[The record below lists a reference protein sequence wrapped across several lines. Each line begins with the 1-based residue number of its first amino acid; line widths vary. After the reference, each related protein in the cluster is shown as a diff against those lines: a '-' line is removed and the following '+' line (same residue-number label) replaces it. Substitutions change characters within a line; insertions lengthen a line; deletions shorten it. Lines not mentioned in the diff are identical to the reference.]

1 MPVFRR
7 KRRTKKPSI
16 RKNSDSFSKIRQ
28 TIGRTNKPMR
38 LPDLDKILS
47 AMLHTHPGISDLNF
61 SAGHPPQVESFGELK
76 PALIDPPIDILTP
89 FQTERIALALM
100 QGDRRLMYDYLSGG
114 SCDLSYSLSDEARF
128 RVNIFRQQGNFA
140 IVLRR
145 LEANVPTLEGLHLPP
160 ILREVAKEKTGL
172 VLVTGATGSGKTTTL
187 AALLNEINETQPVHI
202 VTLEDPIEFVHPTR
216 KATFNQRE
224 LGQDFDSYPNG
235 LRAALRQAPKVILVG
250 EMRDRATVE
259 VALTAAETGHLVLST
274 LHTVDAGQSINR
286 ILGLFELGEE
296 QQLRIRLADTM
307 RYIVSQR
314 LAPKVGGGRQLLT
327 EIIGNNLRTRETIA
341 LGEGEHRSFYEIIEA
356 STPFGWM
363 TFDQSILNA
372 YENDMISEETARVF
386 ASRKGKITRGIDLI
400 QKARGVDSDLD
411 SGLRLD
417 LPANAF
423 R

>member
-1 MPVFRR
+1 
-7 KRRTKKPSI
+7 
-16 RKNSDSFSKIRQ
+16 
-28 TIGRTNKPMR
+28 MR
-38 LPDLDKILS
+38 LPELDRILS
-47 AMLHTHPGISDLNF
+47 AMLKSYDGISDLNF
-61 SAGHPPQVESFGELK
+61 SVGHPLQVEAFGELK
-76 PALIDPPIDILTP
+76 PVLTDPPIESLTP
-89 FQTERIALALM
+89 YQTEQIALALM
-100 QGDRRLMYDYLSGG
+100 QNNPRLIHDYFATG
-114 SCDLSYSLSDEARF
+114 SCDSSYYLSKEARF

-145 LEANVPTLEGLHLPP
+145 LEANVPTLETLNLPS

-216 KATFNQRE
+216 KGTFNQRE

-274 LHTVDAGQSINR
+274 LHTIDAGQSINR
-286 ILGLFELGEE
+286 ILGLFSIGEE
-296 QQLRIRLADTM
+296 QPLRLRLSDM
-307 RYIVSQR
+307 LRYVISQR

-327 EIIGNNLRTRETIA
+327 EIMGNNLRTKEAIA
-341 LGEGEHRSFYEIIEA
+341 IGEGEHRSFDEIIED
-356 STPFGWM
+356 SSQFGWM
-363 TFDQSILNA
+363 TFDQSILAA
-372 YENDMISEETARVF
+372 YENDLITEETARLF
-386 ASRKGKITRGIDLI
+386 ATRKGRITRGIDLI
-400 QKARGVDSDLD
+400 QKVRGADTDLD

-417 LPANAF
+417 VQTPAF